1 MHHNNLKNDTMKN
14 LFLTI
19 LITLFLSGITFGQET
34 PKPPKPPK
42 TTSSSTKKSNS
53 YAFSFDTDDKKD
65 NSSISIKRNDDIY
78 KFRAKF
84 HESKF
89 ESLKK
94 LLLNQLGDKNLT
106 VSEDLHKWLK
116 IKNGEKI
123 YECKL
128 TEDRLKI
135 YVDKEYASANTIATM
150 NDFGEVLKHTISGS
164 DSEEQAKEDA
174 ERALKIAERALERA
188 KREVEKVKQRV
199 SN

>member
-1 MHHNNLKNDTMKN
+1 MKN
-14 LFLTI
+14 LISTTLAI
-19 LITLFLSGITFGQET
+19 LFLSGITFGQAA

-42 TTSSSTKKSNS
+42 TTSSSATKSNS
-53 YAFSFDTDDKKD
+53 YSFSFDTNVKEG
-65 NSSISIKRNDDIY
+65 NSSVSIKNNDNIY
-78 KFRAKF
+78 KFSAKF

-89 ESLKK
+89 ESLKDLVINK
-94 LLLNQLGDKNLT
+94 LGDINLT
-106 VSEDLHKWLK
+106 VSEDMHKWLK

-135 YVDKEYASANTIATM
+135 YVDKEYASASTIELM
-150 NDFGEVLKHTISGS
+150 NDFGAVLKDAISGS
-164 DSEEQAKEDA
+164 DSEEQEKEDA

-188 KREVEKVKQRV
+188 KKEVERIKGSG